1 MTNKFW
7 FLVNYSL
14 KKKMKTKWFIVVNII
29 LLIAIVA
36 LVNID
41 SIISFFGGDFN
52 STYEIEVLDNVGVY
66 DAFQTTLESN
76 NVSLTDTKMTFEK
89 IEGTFESAREKIKD
103 TDKILVYFEPSET
116 NYLDVKV
123 VSDDTIDGLF
133 YQNIVSAITLVK
145 QSYAMSMSNIDPT
158 ILSSISAPASIER
171 IILNDQEQDLND
183 SMTLIM
189 GTVFPTVILPFFML
203 VIFLIQMIGTEI
215 NDEKSSR
222 SMEIIISNVSPK
234 THFFA
239 KILSSNIFII
249 GQGLLLIIY
258 GLLGLLV
265 RSMIGGDSIT
275 NGIMNGADGILT
287 TLSTTGIMD
296 HLIYIIPITLVLM
309 ILSFIAYALV
319 AGILASMTVSMDDY
333 QQIQGPIIVV
343 LLIGYYLSIMAS
355 MFKGSILIRILSYVP
370 FISCLLSPALL
381 VIGEIG
387 IIDALIAIALLIVFI
402 YIAVK
407 YGLRIY
413 KVGILNYSTDKMW
426 SKIWKAAKSKEK

>member
-7 FLVNYSL
+7 FLVSYSL

-76 NVSLTDTKMTFEK
+76 NVSLTDNDITFEK
-89 IEGTFESAREKIKD
+89 IEGTFENAQESIKD

-145 QSYAMSMSNIDPT
+145 QNYAMSMSNIDPAVLT
-158 ILSSISAPASIER
+158 AISTPASIER

-287 TLSTTGIMD
+287 TLSSTGIMD
-296 HLIYIIPITLVLM
+296 QLIYIIPITLVLM
-309 ILSFIAYALV
+309 VLSFIAYALV

-343 LLIGYYLSIMAS
+343 LLISYYLSIMAS

>member
-7 FLVNYSL
+7 FLVSNSL
-14 KKKMKTKWFIVVNII
+14 KKKMKTKWFIIVNII
-29 LLIAIVA
+29 LLIAIIA

-123 VSDDTIDGLF
+123 VSNDTIDGIF
-133 YQNIVSAITLVK
+133 YQNIVSAITIVK
-145 QSYAMSMSNIDPT
+145 QSYAMSMSNIDPAV
-158 ILSSISAPASIER
+158 LNAISAPATIER

-234 THFFA
+234 AHFFA

-258 GLLGLLV
+258 GLLGLLI
-265 RSMIGGDSIT
+265 RSIIGGDSIT

-287 TLSTTGIMD
+287 TLSSTGIID
-296 HLIYIIPITLVLM
+296 QLIYIIPITLVLM

-343 LLIGYYLSIMAS
+343 LLISYYLSIMAS

-387 IIDALIAIALLIVFI
+387 IIDALIAIVLLVVFI

>member
-103 TDKILVYFEPSET
+103 TDKILVYFAPSET

-123 VSDDTIDGLF
+123 VSADTIDGLF

-145 QSYAMSMSNIDPT
+145 QSYAMSMSNIDPAVLT
-158 ILSSISAPASIER
+158 AISTPASIER

-239 KILSSNIFII
+239 KILSSNVFII

-258 GLLGLLV
+258 GLLGLFV

-287 TLSTTGIMD
+287 TLSTSGIMNQ
-296 HLIYIIPITLVLM
+296 LIYIIPITLVLM